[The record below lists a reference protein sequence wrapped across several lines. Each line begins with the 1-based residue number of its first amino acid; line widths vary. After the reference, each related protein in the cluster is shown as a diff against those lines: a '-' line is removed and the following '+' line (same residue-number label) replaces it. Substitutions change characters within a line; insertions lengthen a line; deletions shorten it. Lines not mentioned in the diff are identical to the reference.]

1 MNGTSLTQLAQIIA
15 GNENQAKISSDEDV
29 DEIIRNLPHG
39 SGMKGDNQ
47 CISSHLPF
55 VTLLTNAYI
64 QFLSC
69 FRSQGVLEETTPS
82 QILCH
87 IYKV

>member
-47 CISSHLPF
+47 CI
-55 VTLLTNAYI
+55 
-64 QFLSC
+64 
-69 FRSQGVLEETTPS
+69 PS
-82 QILCH
+82 NGLFEK
-87 IYKV
+87 Y